1 MKSNINFAFDLDGT
15 VTKQEM
21 LPILARELGL
31 EEEMKILTDLTL
43 KGIISFEHS
52 FKLRVAILKA
62 IPISKIHK
70 IVESVDLDE
79 NIKEFIVN
87 NKDLCSIVTGNL
99 DIWVLPI
106 MEKLKCKLYSS
117 KAIFHEDRLIGIEEI
132 LIKDRAILDIKKNW
146 NKVVTIGESIN
157 DIPMFKEG
165 DIGISYGGVHEPVK
179 EILEICDYVVYKSQ
193 DLCDLLYRLK
203 LQE

>member
-1 MKSNINFAFDLDGT
+1 MKSNIKFAFDLDGT

-21 LPILARELGL
+21 LTILARELGL

-52 FKLRVAILKA
+52 FRLRVSILKA

-70 IVESVDLDE
+70 IVERVDLDQ
-79 NIKEFIVN
+79 NIIEFIIEN
-87 NKDLCSIVTGNL
+87 REICSIITGNL

-117 KAIFHEDRLIGIEEI
+117 KGIFHSDRLIGLEEI
-132 LIKDRAILDIKKNW
+132 LIKNRAIRDFKKN
-146 NKVVTIGESIN
+146 KDRVVTIGESIN
-157 DIPMFKEG
+157 DIPMFTEG
-165 DIGISYGGVHEPVK
+165 HIGIAYGGVHEPVK
-179 EILEICDYVVYKSQ
+179 EILDICDYVVYKSQ
-193 DLCDLLYRLK
+193 DLCDLLNRLK
-203 LQE
+203 LHE

>member
-15 VTKQEM
+15 ITKQEM

-43 KGIISFEHS
+43 KGIINFEHS

-70 IVESVDLDE
+70 IVGSVDLDGNIMKFIIE
-79 NIKEFIVN
+79 NRDI
-87 NKDLCSIVTGNL
+87 CSIVTGNL
-99 DIWVLPI
+99 DIWILPI
-106 MEKLKCKLYSS
+106 MEELKCKLYSS

-146 NKVVTIGESIN
+146 DKVVTIGESIN

-165 DIGISYGGVHEPVK
+165 DIGIAYGGVHEPVK
-179 EILEICDYVVYKSQ
+179 EILEICDYMVYKSQ
-193 DLCDLLYRLK
+193 DLCDLLNRLK
-203 LQE
+203 LHE